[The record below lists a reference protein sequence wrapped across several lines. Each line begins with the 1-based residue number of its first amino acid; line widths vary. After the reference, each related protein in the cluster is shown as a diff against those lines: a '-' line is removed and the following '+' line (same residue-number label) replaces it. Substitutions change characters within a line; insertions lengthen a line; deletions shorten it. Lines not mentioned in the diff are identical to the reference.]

1 MTVGA
6 IHYQAAVHFR
16 RFLDD
21 KGFRSPSEFHRDLVS
36 SMGKYA
42 PSLSTVWGAF
52 YGERLLPIETILFM
66 RERYEFKLTWRD
78 VLPTRSKEGADH
90 KRNQLSLPGMREIR
104 Q

>member
-16 RFLDD
+16 RFLEDR
-21 KGFRSPSEFHRDLVS
+21 GFHSPSDFHRDLVN

-42 PSLSTVWGAF
+42 PSLSSVWGAF
-52 YGERLLPIETILFM
+52 YGERLLPLETILFM
-66 RERYEFKLTWRD
+66 RERYGFKLTWRD
-78 VLPTRSKEGADH
+78 VLPTRTKEGVH
-90 KRNQLSLPGMREIR
+90 QKRNQLSLPGMRDIK